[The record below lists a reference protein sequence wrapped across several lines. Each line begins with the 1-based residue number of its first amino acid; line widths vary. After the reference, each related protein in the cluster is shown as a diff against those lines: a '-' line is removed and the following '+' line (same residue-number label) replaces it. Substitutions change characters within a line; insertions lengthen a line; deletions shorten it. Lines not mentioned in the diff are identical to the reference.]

1 MSLIHGK
8 NNVKKI
14 VKLEKK
20 DIRKHILL
28 SSVDDT
34 VKIFAPGNISV
45 KSKPYSK
52 ILYQM
57 NKESRFN

>member
-1 MSLIHGK
+1 MGKTMS
-8 NNVKKI
+8 KKI

>member
-8 NNVKKI
+8 NNVKKNC
-14 VKLEKK
+14 ETGKK